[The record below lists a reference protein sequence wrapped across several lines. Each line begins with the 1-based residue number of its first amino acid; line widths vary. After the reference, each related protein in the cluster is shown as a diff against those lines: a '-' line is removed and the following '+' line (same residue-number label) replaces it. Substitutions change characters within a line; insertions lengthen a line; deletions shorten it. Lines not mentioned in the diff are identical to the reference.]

1 MRVVDAWH
9 NKDRTRTARY
19 GKGKRWVAVWR
30 ETPGKPQRKR
40 SFTTKIAAEAFITER
55 RREAENIAA
64 GRAIR
69 REPVQYGALV
79 EEWLAQRGTLA
90 KNTQAS
96 TNTYLKQYILPRFK
110 DEYVN
115 RIDWLSVN
123 QWVSDLARTELE
135 RSTIGTIY
143 SKLKASL
150 NYAVKAGYI
159 VTTPCK
165 DIQLPKP
172 APKRV
177 KPLTSETVQQIIDL
191 LPADLPGL
199 RAGVVFA
206 ASTGLRPSE
215 WCGLTVDNIDLDT
228 GIVRVEH
235 QLAGNVKDWELA
247 PLKTP
252 HSYRD
257 VEIGP
262 AVVEL
267 LRPLTEDPGPAGL
280 VFTYKDGGPLTYP
293 RIWLPWKRLRET
305 LGDHIGPGWHQL
317 RHYHA
322 SLLIAGGASPVAVAK
337 RLGHANANETLATYA
352 HLWPSDQARLVSLS
366 DGVVNL
372 SHHENT
378 TAP

>member
-1 MRVVDAWH
+1 MRVDDAWH

-19 GKGKRWVAVWR
+19 GKGKRWIAVWR

-64 GRAIR
+64 GRAVR
-69 REPVQYGALV
+69 REPILYGALV
-79 EEWLAQRGTLA
+79 EEWIAQRGTLA
-90 KNTQAS
+90 RNTQAS

-159 VTTPCK
+159 VTNPCK

-191 LPADLPGL
+191 LPTDLPGL

-215 WCGLTVDNIDLDT
+215 WCGLTADNIDLDA
-228 GIVRVEH
+228 GVIRVEH
-235 QLAGNVKDWELA
+235 QLAGNVKNWELA

-252 HSYRD
+252 YSYRD

-267 LRPLTEDPGPAGL
+267 LRPLTEEPGPAGL
-280 VFTYKDGGPLTYP
+280 VFTYKDSGPLIYS
-293 RIWLPWKRLRET
+293 RIWLEWKRLRKT

>member
-1 MRVVDAWH
+1 MRVDDAWH

-19 GKGKRWVAVWR
+19 GKGKRWIAVWR

-69 REPVQYGALV
+69 REPILYGALV
-79 EEWLAQRGTLA
+79 DEWLAQRGTLA
-90 KNTQAS
+90 KGTHSS
-96 TNTYLKQYILPRFK
+96 TSAYLNGYILPRFR

-115 RIDWLSVN
+115 RIDWLAVN
-123 QWVSDLARTELE
+123 QWVSDLARTELA
-135 RSTIGTIY
+135 RTTVRNIY
-143 SKLKASL
+143 SNLRASL

-159 VTTPCK
+159 VTNPCR

-172 APKRV
+172 LPKRV

-191 LPADLPGL
+191 LPDDMPGL

-215 WCGLTVDNIDLDT
+215 WCGLTADNIDLDA
-228 GIVRVEH
+228 GVVRVE
-235 QLAGNVKDWELA
+235 QQIAGSLKDWELA

-252 HSYRD
+252 YSYRD

-267 LRPLTEDPGPAGL
+267 LRPLTENPGPAGL

-293 RIWLPWKRLRET
+293 RIWLPWKRLQET

-337 RLGHANANETLATYA
+337 RLGHATANETLATYA

-366 DGVVNL
+366 DGVVKL
-372 SHHENT
+372 GHH
-378 TAP
+378 